1 MASIDEMKV
10 AQMVKLSQSLL
21 KSLRDGNQYN
31 DVKIVLDDGD
41 LEASKFVLSS
51 RSEYFYKMF
60 DKSHKFQENLQRDVK
75 VSCKKVVMEQIL
87 TYLYGGEISIDGLSL
102 IDAVELLD
110 MLRQKG
116 FLVCGMLQFIISCL
130 STIKTILQ
138 SSIG

>member
-51 RSEYFYKMF
+51 TR
-60 DKSHKFQENLQRDVK
+60 
-75 VSCKKVVMEQIL
+75 C
-87 TYLYGGEISIDGLSL
+87 
-102 IDAVELLD
+102 
-110 MLRQKG
+110 
-116 FLVCGMLQFIISCL
+116 
-130 STIKTILQ
+130 
-138 SSIG
+138 